1 MFSST
6 ECAAERD
13 GTHHQVQLIHEIVG
27 QQSVPQDPAAVQ
39 QATEIWEQ
47 VRADTPDDVN
57 LYNTPA
63 WNTRR
68 STTTRPR

>member
-27 QQSVPQDPAAVQ
+27 QQSVPQDPAA
-39 QATEIWEQ
+39 EHE
-47 VRADTPDDVN
+47 DVAAFSP
-57 LYNTPA
+57 LEG
-63 WNTRR
+63 R
-68 STTTRPR
+68 